1 MTWHAQ
7 DGDLVLQRG
16 DEAGLFN
23 YVIQYFCDM
32 IPSAADDADSTF
44 GGARLFDQMTRTQQL
59 ASLELVTK
67 YLFLK
72 TEDCLELNAW
82 SEATLASILAQMRIL
97 LQVEVEDGDRDDLRR
112 VISRLTE
119 CDVSRD
125 DWNDWSEWD
134 TIFDIYEDRFLW
146 DNDFEDTGI
155 TDLPPE
161 HADAVRQMM
170 GIADD
175 YYTAIPPDL
184 NGDHEIVDAV
194 KRIEMCIDGTDKQDG
209 GKADG

>member
-7 DGDLVLQRG
+7 DGDLVLQG
-16 DEAGLFN
+16 DEADLFN
-23 YVIQYFCDM
+23 YAIQYFCDM
-32 IPSAADDADSTF
+32 IPTATDDADSTY
-44 GGARLFDQMTRTQQL
+44 GGARVFDQMTRTQQL
-59 ASLELVTK
+59 ASLEMVTK
-67 YLFLK
+67 YLFLE
-72 TEDCLELNAW
+72 TEDCLELSAW
-82 SEATLASILAQMRIL
+82 SEATLASILAHIRML
-97 LQVEVEDGDRDDLRR
+97 LQMEVDEGDRDDLRC

-134 TIFDIYEDRFLW
+134 AIFDAYEDRFLW
-146 DNDFEDTGI
+146 DNDFEDIEI
-155 TDLPPE
+155 TDLPPD

-184 NGDHEIVDAV
+184 NDDREIIDAA
-194 KRIEMCIDGTDKQDG
+194 KRIEICMKGTDNQDG
-209 GKADG
+209 GDG